1 MPVHEMRQR
10 RVDWLDTGLVT
21 VTAPSAPSGAPT
33 LRSAAFGVALFA
45 VGIFVWAAGQAVGD
59 GDGAG
64 SWLLYLIGG
73 ALAVNGFIVT
83 CGFRPSQ
90 RAAWWLGVPL
100 GIALY
105 LIGAASTGEM
115 WRTLAATAAVVVLI
129 AAFARSVL
137 QLRAAQDQLATASV
151 LEDRQRVAADV
162 HDVVGHAMAVTM
174 LHVNAARLSLPGNPD
189 AAIEALTQ
197 AERSGRES
205 MSEIRAMVRL
215 LRSDEMTELTSDADA
230 SDVTDL
236 IDTFRDAG
244 ATIEVD
250 GSIEG
255 LELSALTSVTLYRL
269 VQEALTNAI
278 KHGNGPVDVAY
289 RVTTDEVEVV
299 VTNPCHGDVDVDVAR
314 GGHGL
319 TVARERVAAVGGTFD
334 AGADRSG
341 SVWRMTARL
350 PR

>member
-1 MPVHEMRQR
+1 MHQR

-21 VTAPSAPSGAPT
+21 VAAPSAPSSAPT

-45 VGIFVWAAGQAVGD
+45 VGIFVWAAGQAVGT
-59 GDGAG
+59 GTGTL
-64 SWLLYLIGG
+64 SWLLYLAGG
-73 ALAVNGFIVT
+73 ALAINGFIIT

-90 RAAWWLGVPL
+90 REAWWLGVPL
-100 GIALY
+100 GIAMY
-105 LIGAASTGEM
+105 LIGATSTADT
-115 WRTLAATAAVVVLI
+115 WRTLAVTGAVAVLV
-129 AAFARSVL
+129 AAFARTVL

-174 LHVNAARLSLPGNPD
+174 LHVNAARLSLPGNPE
-189 AAIEALTQ
+189 AAIDALTH

-215 LRSDEMTELTSDADA
+215 LRSDEMTDLTSDADA
-230 SDVTDL
+230 SDVPAL
-236 IDTFRDAG
+236 IGTFRDAG
-244 ATIEVD
+244 ATIDVD

-255 LELSALTSVTLYRL
+255 LDLSTLTSVTLYRL
-269 VQEALTNAI
+269 VQEGLTNAI
-278 KHGNGPVDVAY
+278 KHGDGSAELTFSSTSNDVG
-289 RVTTDEVEVV
+289 VTIS
-299 VTNPCHGDVDVDVAR
+299 NPCQRNADVAR
-314 GGHGL
+314 NGHGL

-334 AGADRSG
+334 AGPDASG

>member
-1 MPVHEMRQR
+1 MPVREMRQR

-21 VTAPSAPSGAPT
+21 VAAPSAPSSAPT
-33 LRSAAFGVALFA
+33 LRSAALGVALFA
-45 VGIFVWAAGQAVGD
+45 VGIFVWASGQAVSG
-59 GDGAG
+59 GSGAI
-64 SWLLYLIGG
+64 SWLLYLAGG
-73 ALAVNGFIVT
+73 ALAINGFIIT

-90 RAAWWLGVPL
+90 PEAWWLGLPL

-105 LIGAASTGEM
+105 LIGATSTADTS
-115 WRTLAATAAVVVLI
+115 RTLAVTAAVVVLV
-129 AAFARSVL
+129 AAFARTVL

-174 LHVNAARLSLPGNPD
+174 LHVNAARLSLPANPD
-189 AAIEALTQ
+189 AAIEALTH

-215 LRSDEMTELTSDADA
+215 LRSDEMTDLTSDADA
-230 SDVTDL
+230 SDIPQL

-255 LELSALTSVTLYRL
+255 LDLSALTSVTLYRL
-269 VQEALTNAI
+269 VQEGLTNAI
-278 KHGNGPVDVAY
+278 KHGNGLVELTFSSTSKHVG
-289 RVTTDEVEVV
+289 VTIS
-299 VTNPCHGDVDVDVAR
+299 NPRRPGADAGRH
-314 GGHGL
+314 GHGL
-319 TVARERVAAVGGTFD
+319 TVALERVAAVGGTFD
-334 AGADRSG
+334 ADLDASG
-341 SVWRMTARL
+341 STWQMTARL
-350 PR
+350 PK

>member
-1 MPVHEMRQR
+1 MPAREMQQR

-21 VTAPSAPSGAPT
+21 VAAPSAPSSAPT
-33 LRSAAFGVALFA
+33 LRSVSFGVALFA

-64 SWLLYLIGG
+64 SWLLYCVGG
-73 ALAVNGFIVT
+73 ALAVNGFVVT
-83 CGFRPSQ
+83 CGSRPFQ
-90 RAAWWLGVPL
+90 REAGWLWVPL
-100 GIALY
+100 VFALF
-105 LIGAASTGEM
+105 LIGTTATGEI
-115 WRTLAATAAVVVLI
+115 WRTLAVTTAVVVLV
-129 AAFARSVL
+129 AAFARTVL

-189 AAIEALTQ
+189 AAMEALTH

-215 LRSDEMTELTSDADA
+215 LRYEEMTELTSDADA
-230 SDVTDL
+230 SDVARPDRHL
-236 IDTFRDAG
+236 PRGWSDHRRRRLRSRVSD
-244 ATIEVD
+244 V
-250 GSIEG
+250 
-255 LELSALTSVTLYRL
+255 SALTSVTLYRL
-269 VQEALTNAI
+269 VQEGLTNAI
-278 KHGNGPVDVAY
+278 KHGNGPVGITFRA
-289 RVTTDEVEVV
+289 TTDEVEMV
-299 VTNPCHGDVDVDVAR
+299 VTNPCRRDADVR
-314 GGHGL
+314 RQGHGL
-319 TVARERVAAVGGTFD
+319 VVARERVATAGGTFD
-334 AGADRSG
+334 VGPDRSG